1 MYDDAGGDPGPAP
14 VGVPGF
20 SRFNL
25 EGLIPLVLLVI
36 IGIASLN
43 YFGVIDIPFLPRGAQ
58 HMQVL
63 YIGQP
68 TLGEKVVLDNLTYM
82 LTYRVM
88 NAASFGNNP
97 GEELSQYD
105 LVILN
110 QTLTD
115 KSVSVA
121 FGEAVKNYVQ
131 KGGKLVIV
139 SNSGIY
145 QSVGFGGYTSTDV
158 VGWRANFG
166 EIVPVECILGPD
178 SVPVCAQGREI
189 NVVGRIRRQ
198 VFDHPIMM
206 GIELSP
212 PVTQPPYTM
221 RVLDVQTGQGSRTIA
236 YIQSENTPKS
246 YPAIVEKKSFP
257 FGTVV
262 YFNYDPGLTPGILTN
277 TIRYLR

>member
-1 MYDDAGGDPGPAP
+1 
-14 VGVPGF
+14 
-20 SRFNL
+20 
-25 EGLIPLVLLVI
+25 
-36 IGIASLN
+36 
-43 YFGVIDIPFLPRGAQ
+43 
-58 HMQVL
+58 
-63 YIGQP
+63 
-68 TLGEKVVLDNLTYM
+68 
-82 LTYRVM
+82 
-88 NAASFGNNP
+88 

-121 FGEAVKNYVQ
+121 FGEAAKNYVQ

-158 VGWRANFG
+158 VDWRANFG
-166 EIVPVECILGPD
+166 EIIPVECILGPD
-178 SVPVCAQGREI
+178 SVPVCAQGQEI

-246 YPAIVEKKSFP
+246 YPAIVEKKAFP